1 MEWYAVHTHVN
12 KESLSEINLI
22 RQNFITYL
30 PKYKKIIKHAR
41 KISTVV
47 RPLFPRYLFVKL
59 DLVKQRWNLINS
71 TYGVNV
77 LITMEEKPV
86 KILDKII
93 NEIKSYDNSDG
104 IANILPYASMTLGEE
119 VNIIDGLFSGRKA
132 IFDGLTDDNRIKV
145 LFNLLG
151 KEVTLSMAPIGVAR
165 S

>member
-59 DLVKQRWNLINS
+59 DLVKQRWHLINS

-132 IFDGLTDDNRIKV
+132 IFDGLTEDNRIKV

-151 KEVTLSMAPIGVAR
+151 KEVTLSMTPIGVAR

>member
-59 DLVKQRWNLINS
+59 DLVKQRWHLINS

-93 NEIKSYDNSDG
+93 NEIKSYDNSDV
-104 IANILPYASMTLGEE
+104 IANISPYSSMTMGEE

-132 IFDGLTDDNRIKV
+132 IFDGLTEDNRIKV

-151 KEVTLSMAPIGVAR
+151 KEVTLSMTPIGVAR

>member
-59 DLVKQRWNLINS
+59 DLVKQRWHLINS

-93 NEIKSYDNSDG
+93 NEIKSYDNSDV
-104 IANILPYASMTLGEE
+104 IANISPYSSMTMGEE
-119 VNIIDGLFSGRKA
+119 VNILEGIFSGRKA

-151 KEVTLSMAPIGVAR
+151 KEVTLSMTPIGVAR

>member
-59 DLVKQRWNLINS
+59 DLVKQRWHLINS

-104 IANILPYASMTLGEE
+104 IANISPYSSMTLGEE

-132 IFDGLTDDNRIKV
+132 IFDGLTEDNRIKV

-151 KEVTLSMAPIGVAR
+151 KEVTLSMTPIGVAR

>member
-59 DLVKQRWNLINS
+59 DLVKQRWHLINS

-93 NEIKSYDNSDG
+93 NEIKSYDNSDV
-104 IANILPYASMTLGEE
+104 IANISPYSSMTMGEE

>member
-59 DLVKQRWNLINS
+59 DLVKQRWHLINS

-104 IANILPYASMTLGEE
+104 LADISPCSDMSIGDE
-119 VNIIDGLFSGRKA
+119 VNILEGIFSGRKA

-151 KEVTLSMAPIGVAR
+151 KEVTLSMTPIGVAR

>member
-59 DLVKQRWNLINS
+59 DLVKQRWHLINS

-93 NEIKSYDNSDG
+93 NEIKSYDNSDV
-104 IANILPYASMTLGEE
+104 IANISPYSSMTMGEE

-151 KEVTLSMAPIGVAR
+151 KEVTLSMTPIGVAR

>member
-1 MEWYAVHTHVN
+1 MEWYVVYTNVN
-12 KESLSEINLI
+12 KEVISEKNLI

-30 PKYKKIIKHAR
+30 PQYKKIIKHAR

-59 DLVKQRWNLINS
+59 DLVKQRWHLINS

-104 IANILPYASMTLGEE
+104 IANISPYSSMTLGEE

-132 IFDGLTDDNRIKV
+132 IFDGLTEDNRIKV

-151 KEVTLSMAPIGVAR
+151 KEVTLSMTPIGVAR

>member
-47 RPLFPRYLFVKL
+47 RPLFPRYLFVKM

-93 NEIKSYDNSDG
+93 NEIKSYDNSEG
-104 IANILPYASMTLGEE
+104 IADISPCSSMTMGEE
-119 VNIIDGLFSGRKA
+119 VNILEGIFSGRKA

-151 KEVTLSMAPIGVAR
+151 KEVTLSMSPIGVAR
-165 S
+165 Y

>member
-47 RPLFPRYLFVKL
+47 RPLFPRYLFVKM

-93 NEIKSYDNSDG
+93 NEIKSYDNSDV
-104 IANILPYASMTLGEE
+104 IANISPYSSMTMGEE
-119 VNIIDGLFSGRKA
+119 VNILEGIFSGRKA

-151 KEVTLSMAPIGVAR
+151 KEVTLSMSPIGVAR
-165 S
+165 Y

>member
-132 IFDGLTDDNRIKV
+132 IFDGLTEDNRIKV

-151 KEVTLSMAPIGVAR
+151 KEVTLSMTPIGVTR

>member
-93 NEIKSYDNSDG
+93 NEIKSYDNSDV
-104 IANILPYASMTLGEE
+104 IANISPYSSMTMGEE
-119 VNIIDGLFSGRKA
+119 VNILEGIFSGRKA

-151 KEVTLSMAPIGVAR
+151 KEVTLSMTPIGVAR

>member
-132 IFDGLTDDNRIKV
+132 IFDGLTEDNRIKV

-151 KEVTLSMAPIGVAR
+151 KEVTLSMTPIGVAR

>member
-132 IFDGLTDDNRIKV
+132 IFDGLTEDNRIKV

>member
-59 DLVKQRWNLINS
+59 DLVKQRWHLINS

-104 IANILPYASMTLGEE
+104 IANISPYSSMTLGEE

-151 KEVTLSMAPIGVAR
+151 KEVTLSMTPIGVAR

>member
-104 IANILPYASMTLGEE
+104 IANISPYSSMTLGEE

-132 IFDGLTDDNRIKV
+132 IFDGLTEDNRIKV

-151 KEVTLSMAPIGVAR
+151 KEVTLSMTPIGVAR